1 MWGLLAMGGALI
13 LFQVEQEVTSRLEAG
28 LMM

>member
-1 MWGLLAMGGALI
+1 MWGLLAMGGASI
-13 LFQVEQEVTSRLEAG
+13 LFQVEQELTSRLEAG

>member
-1 MWGLLAMGGALI
+1 MWGLSAVGCALI
-13 LFQVEQEVTSRLEAG
+13 LFQVEQEVTRRLEAG